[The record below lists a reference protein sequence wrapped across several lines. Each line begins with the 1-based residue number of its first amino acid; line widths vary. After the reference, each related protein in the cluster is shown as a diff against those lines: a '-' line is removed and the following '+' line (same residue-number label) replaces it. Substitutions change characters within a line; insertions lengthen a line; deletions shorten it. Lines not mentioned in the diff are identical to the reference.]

1 MNILVEVLSNLNLPS
16 LLLIFFLSVL
26 GLYGILKKFR
36 NEKTKRVECVE
47 IIDVKRIK
55 VINKFAYLIPISFWK
70 KHITSDKIIN
80 YMEHERIINI
90 AGVISEEEIENAR
103 LKNKILKFLKEEI
116 KGKTMKI
123 SYRFKKKPNVFLWK
137 RIFEIIKSKNSK
149 WNKVKEFFKIWFIKF
164 NYYFD
169 VFYINEKKRKAI
181 LTNDMIIKFGV
192 YTKNESILQMFK
204 YRKAVNQVKF
214 HKNKEEKSDI
224 DKDTKLKPV
233 WQNEILNEKLDD

>member
-1 MNILVEVLSNLNLPS
+1 
-16 LLLIFFLSVL
+16 
-26 GLYGILKKFR
+26 
-36 NEKTKRVECVE
+36 
-47 IIDVKRIK
+47 
-55 VINKFAYLIPISFWK
+55 
-70 KHITSDKIIN
+70 
-80 YMEHERIINI
+80 MEHERIINI